1 MKKNS
6 EKIFHMTYLILIT
19 QYLLSISKVSFPWKM
34 FISVIRQFRVRWD
47 LNPIQSLIVQSPRLK
62 KIWENTV
69 RVYAVVGPYLRL
81 ELSDSSCSS
90 FSTELTIKN
99 RFNFL
104 FGGFSWYE
112 LAHSGFF
119 WEQDSK
125 LSFILH

>member
-47 LNPIQSLIVQSPRLK
+47 LNPIQSLIVQSPRFK
-62 KIWENTV
+62 NMGK
-69 RVYAVVGPYLRL
+69 YGSG
-81 ELSDSSCSS
+81 LSCRKFTTWAFGFLSCSS